1 MSESSEDDSS
11 EDATQPKVEVH
22 ADKPYD
28 EAFEVAGSD
37 DGVSTPSSN
46 LSQSAKAKSNSIPG
60 FGESELKNKIK
71 TSPPRPTAKQDSDSD
86 TETSSDESESTSQKA
101 DLPVGAYNPADY
113 ENLKVLPEILE
124 LFQYIG
130 RYKPHSIDVEVKLKP
145 FIPDFI
151 PAIGEV
157 DAFLKIPRYDGKK
170 DGLGLARLDEP
181 CLNPSDP
188 TVLDLQLRSISKHAN
203 LQPVNVHGLDNGEK
217 NPKEIKNWIDQI
229 QLLHRNKPAPTVQ
242 YVRKMPDIENL
253 MQVWPQ
259 EFEEYLTNNPLPNI
273 SQLDSVDLNEY
284 IKMIA
289 TILDIPVYADITD
302 SLHVIFTLYSE
313 FKSNQ
318 HFANQELVRNDL
330 AYMME
335 TQMPPTSRAP
345 SRQSDKNET

>member
-1 MSESSEDDSS
+1 MSSDDSDSS
-11 EDATQPKVEVH
+11 EESPQKVEIH

-28 EAFEVAGSD
+28 EAIEIAGSD
-37 DGVSTPSSN
+37 EGVSTPSSN
-46 LSQSAKAKSNSIPG
+46 GLNRTG
-60 FGESELKNKIK
+60 FGDSAASKLK
-71 TSPPRPTAKQDSDSD
+71 TSPPRAARAAESDSD
-86 TETSSDESESTSQKA
+86 TETSSDESDSEANKP
-101 DLPVGAYNPADY
+101 DLPVGAYNPSDY
-113 ENLKVLPEILE
+113 ENLKVTPEIQE

-130 RYKPHSIDVEVKLKP
+130 RYKPHSIDVDVKLKP

-203 LQPVNVHGLDNGEK
+203 LQPMNVHGLENGEK

-242 YVRKMPDIENL
+242 YVRKQPDVEHL

-259 EFEEYLTNNPLPNI
+259 EFEEYLTNNIIPDIGN
-273 SQLDSVDLNEY
+273 LDDVDLKDY
-284 IKMIA
+284 IKIIA
-289 TILDIPVYADITD
+289 TILDVPVYTEITD

-330 AYMME
+330 AYAME

-345 SRQSDKNET
+345 SRQSEKCE